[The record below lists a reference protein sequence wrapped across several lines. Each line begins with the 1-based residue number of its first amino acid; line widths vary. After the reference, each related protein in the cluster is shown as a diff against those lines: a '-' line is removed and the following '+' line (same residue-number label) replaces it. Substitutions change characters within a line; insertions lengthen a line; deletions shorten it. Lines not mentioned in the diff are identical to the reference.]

1 VLPELIPDAQHL
13 TEEYPMRWF
22 PSWWLVPAVTLA
34 AACNKPAE
42 KAPETPA
49 ADTTAA
55 MAPAPA
61 PAGPQAIITV
71 LYNQPKDPAAF
82 EKYYSATH
90 LPLVSENQ
98 QEIGFTKA
106 ELTKFSSTLDGKKP
120 TFYRQAE
127 LYFNSLDDAKKG
139 MATAGF
145 KKVGD
150 DLGKFATGGLIGMVA
165 VETGDKGTTA
175 CPALVTV
182 IYNTPKD
189 SAAFESYY
197 SATHLPLV
205 TAGQQEIGFVRAD
218 LTKFSQNLDGSA
230 PAKYR
235 QAELCFNSMDALK
248 KGIAT
253 PAFKK
258 VGDDLPKFA
267 TGGLTALIG
276 EQQ

>member
-1 VLPELIPDAQHL
+1 
-13 TEEYPMRWF
+13 MRRF
-22 PSWWLVPAVTLA
+22 PIWLVPSLTLA
-34 AACNKPAE
+34 AACSKPAE
-42 KAPETPA
+42 KAAEAPA

-55 MAPAPA
+55 AAPAPA
-61 PAGPQAIITV
+61 IPQAIVTV
-71 LYNQPKDPAAF
+71 LYNTPKNPKAF
-82 EKYYSATH
+82 EKYYSGTH
-90 LPLVSENQ
+90 LPLVSSKQ

-106 ELTKFSSTLDGKKP
+106 ELTKFTSTLDGKKP

-127 LYFNSLDDAKKG
+127 LYFNSLDDARKG
-139 MATAGF
+139 MHTPGF
-145 KKVGD
+145 KAVSD
-150 DLGKFATGGLIGMVA
+150 DLGKFATGGLIAMLA
-165 VETGDKGTTA
+165 VETGDKGTAA

-205 TAGQQEIGFVRAD
+205 GAGQQEIGFTRVD
-218 LTKFSQNLDGSA
+218 LTRFESNLDGSA
-230 PAKYR
+230 PAEYR
-235 QAELCFNSMDALK
+235 QAELCFNSMDQLK
-248 KGIAT
+248 KGTAT

-258 VGDDLPKFA
+258 AADDLPNFA